1 MKTLACALLLS
12 SAALATPDDA
22 WILVRDEN
30 AVTMHGDT
38 RDIAAAR
45 KYLKDGPGYLWFR
58 RDGWTYVVR
67 DGAVL
72 KEIEEASAPQ
82 EELGSEQSRLGQRQS
97 ELGQQQS
104 KLGRQQG
111 EFGRKQARRALE
123 QARRDL
129 DGEKGSAEDRGE
141 QREME

>member
-12 SAALATPDDA
+12 SATFASHDDA

-45 KYLKDGPGYLWFR
+45 KHLKDGPGYLWFR
-58 RDGWTYVVR
+58 RDGRTYVVR
-67 DGAVL
+67 EETVL

-82 EELGSEQSRLGQRQS
+82 EELGSEQSRLGQR
-97 ELGQQQS
+97 QS

-141 QREME
+141 QREMEKLQN